1 MTVKSEVQGVVQ
13 ALFGAYAGGYLAE
26 LTAEAT
32 ANGTGAVSA
41 RLASVQGI
49 ILGQDLSTNK
59 AFVDTILANMGVTST
74 NAAYTAASK
83 WATDE
88 LTAGTSR
95 GDVVSAAVAFLSGI
109 AAGTI
114 VDTKYAAIASAFA
127 AQVTAGVTYSET
139 AAGAKVLS
147 VAALQTAAGFNGAFN
162 LSEALATVDAAA
174 AAKKAFLDSLDLDAN
189 GKLDTAKA
197 PAGDGVSQ
205 ANQEAAVGTSATT
218 AEDKV
223 GDILNTGYTG
233 KEVANP
239 PIAPL
244 EFAGNVQYAGND
256 YNNGASA
263 SIKDSILATE
273 KLKIAA
279 DLKDAKEDL
288 VEATKLVASVTGL
301 KNAVDAYNA
310 SVAAAKV
317 TQTALNSATAALE
330 AAKVSFDAANT
341 TGTGATANVTGAAA
355 NVVFSGALTYTA
367 ATGQFTA
374 RTVTYDILNDDVA
387 PQALFSIS
395 ATGAV
400 TLSNAQTTITA
411 AEAASLKAA
420 IEANLAALKADG
432 DADALVTARLGT
444 VQTVDMNSVNNNALD
459 GGALAYNNATDNVK
473 AIEKMSAALAT
484 AEAAVAAARE
494 NPTKLEALN
503 DALEAANDVLTEEGF
518 NVVAL
523 ADTIIE
529 TATAGDDVFTLT
541 ALKAVDIIV
550 APATIVDGAF
560 IDNFGF
566 AGNDVIVATGYTL
579 GGAKGNDAV
588 LEVFVKQV
596 GANAV
601 LTFEESAFGSSAT
614 NVETFTVTLTG
625 VAVADVSVSNG
636 YIQLV

>member
-32 ANGTGAVSA
+32 ANGTGAVAA

-127 AQVTAGVTYSET
+127 AHVTAGVTYSET

-239 PIAPL
+239 PIALL

-341 TGTGATANVTGAAA
+341 TGTGNVTGVAA
-355 NVVFSGALTYTA
+355 NVVYDALTYSA
-367 ATGQFTA
+367 VTGQFTA

-444 VQTVDMNSVNNNALD
+444 VQTVDMNSVNNNALA

-614 NVETFTVTLTG
+614 NFETFTVTLTG